1 MNYNDYMNKTINMVA
16 SEIKKT
22 EKKENCPNCGE
33 ACSLDPQGK
42 VITDDNCSDC
52 VWCGTNCGE

>member
-42 VITDDNCSDC
+42 VSNY
-52 VWCGTNCGE
+52 